1 MKPVHIVRIT
11 LYLMAGAVGVIL
23 WQMVS
28 EQKKELLEIEQL
40 AEIKALTIYGDLFSS
55 KEVLQPEKRTALL
68 FFHPECEYCRK
79 ELEGIIAHHQE
90 CRNVQWLFL
99 TLASEE
105 RIQEFLLE
113 YPLDSIADAYVLREN
128 WPDTYVRYRV
138 KGPPDLFIYDEHG
151 KLMKHHKGATSI
163 KTIVKELQ

>member
-1 MKPVHIVRIT
+1 
-11 LYLMAGAVGVIL
+11 MAGAVGVIL

-79 ELEGIIAHHQE
+79 ELEDIIAHHKE

-105 RIQEFLLE
+105 RIQDFLLE

>member
-40 AEIKALTIYGDLFSS
+40 AVIKALTIYGDLFSS